1 MNEQEPVSADAPAG
15 QVGTQEAPASTVTE
29 VTSAAE
35 AQLPAPIAATEA
47 ASVAAA
53 TPESPASVPA
63 APSAAPE
70 PTPAAAVSTDVEAK
84 AATSLPLSEEDYGA
98 APQTFAEMALA
109 DDIHQALL
117 AMGFTEPLPVQRR
130 VYRPILAG
138 RDLIVQSRTGSGKTA
153 AFGIPLIQAVID
165 PAADVKN
172 GHPQALVLG
181 PTRELALQVS
191 TEVSRIAERRALTV
205 VPIYGGAPMGRQM
218 DQLRAGGHFVSG
230 TPGRI
235 LDHIRRGTLHL
246 DRIRALVLD
255 EADEMLSM
263 GFLEDIIEIIKR
275 CPLNRQ
281 TLLFSATMPDDVVR
295 LASRHQKSP
304 LQIQMSEGS
313 ISASEITHAYYMVPG
328 MGRTRDLLRV
338 LEVERP
344 DSAVIFCNTR
354 EETSTVAE
362 YMRSQGLD
370 AEAISSDLS
379 QSDRER
385 VMGRMKAKDLKYLVA
400 TDVAARG
407 IDISDLSH
415 VFNFT
420 FPESAEVYVHRT
432 GRTGR
437 AGKRGVAISL
447 ISPRELGNFYYLKL
461 TYKIRPEERSLPTE
475 ADLQTIREGQYFDR
489 LQADLGLH
497 DPAPVFRSLLR
508 RIISSEEGE
517 RLIAS
522 LLEQHLLQPAKPA
535 ADSGHRPSHK
545 SDADSRPKHRGRSHD
560 DRPARDAERAP
571 APTRVPPKEAEAAPP
586 SESEPRV
593 EGERAPRSSDRPEPR
608 RERGDERGK
617 RRDRRGGDQEER
629 FSKRRREQDERT
641 ASSSTPAK
649 APATATA
656 ALPEVSR
663 EQATVVSVAD
673 PAVVPVTAPV
683 AAPAVAKASTEKAA
697 AAGSAEAG
705 EAAAKDAGGE
715 SGRRSRRRGRSGSR
729 PPQEA
734 RTAVPGPS
742 DVIHAD
748 DGREFWEAWVDSRT
762 STAAAGTT
770 SAAAAPT
777 APATIAPPTAT
788 SAPEAAPEASGSD
801 DGSKSADGERRSRR
815 RSNSRQAA
823 TRPVNEGETRLYLN
837 LGRRDNISE
846 ESIGQF
852 VEQQGMTRYP
862 LELHTSH
869 TYLYVPDAQAE
880 PVITALHG
888 KALGERTI
896 QCERARR

>member
-35 AQLPAPIAATEA
+35 AQLPAPIAATEVA
-47 ASVAAA
+47 NVAAA

-63 APSAAPE
+63 ALPASAE
-70 PTPAAAVSTDVEAK
+70 PTPAAAVSTEVEAK

-535 ADSGHRPSHK
+535 VDSGHRPSSR
-545 SDADSRPKHRGRSHD
+545 SDADSRPKHRGRSHE
-560 DRPARDAERAP
+560 DRPAREAERP
-571 APTRVPPKEAEAAPP
+571 SAPTRVPPKEADAAPP
-586 SESEPRV
+586 SEGEPRA
-593 EGERAPRSSDRPEPR
+593 EGERAPRSGDRPEPR

-641 ASSSTPAK
+641 ASGSTPAK
-649 APATATA
+649 APAPA

-663 EQATVVSVAD
+663 EQTTAVSVAD
-673 PAVVPVTAPV
+673 PATVPVTAPV
-683 AAPAVAKASTEKAA
+683 AAPAVAKASAEKAA

-734 RTAVPGPS
+734 RTTVPSPS

-777 APATIAPPTAT
+777 APATISAPAAAT
-788 SAPEAAPEASGSD
+788 PPEAATEASASD

-837 LGRRDNISE
+837 LGRRDNVSE

-852 VEQQGMTRYP
+852 VEQQGIARYP